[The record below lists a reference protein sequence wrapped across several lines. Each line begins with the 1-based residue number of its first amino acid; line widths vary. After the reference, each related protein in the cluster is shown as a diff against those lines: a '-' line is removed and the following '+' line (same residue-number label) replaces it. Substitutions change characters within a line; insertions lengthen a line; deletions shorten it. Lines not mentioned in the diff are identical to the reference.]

1 MYLRFFTTVAHG
13 GCGISDPM
21 VDRLSAYPAS
31 FLSTLPLLL
40 QVPLHRQRILDTPS
54 WNRSDSLILR
64 EAAVTLANVC
74 EGPSN
79 APSRKI
85 ACGQTTR

>member
-40 QVPLHRQRILDTPS
+40 QVPLHRRRVLDAHS
-54 WNRSDSLILR
+54 WHQSDSLILS
-64 EAAVTLANVC
+64 EAAR
-74 EGPSN
+74 P
-79 APSRKI
+79 PP
-85 ACGQTTR
+85 